1 MYSQPANVSSEET
14 AMAETWMRVVI
25 YRSHSTEESA
35 GAEYLR
41 TSTRDTLRLLEG
53 QPGFKLGYWGHN
65 PSAGEMAAVTYWES
79 LDSIRAAGPVLQKL
93 QSERD
98 RQGIRVTSA
107 RNMRLMSLSQKQ
119 N

>member
-1 MYSQPANVSSEET
+1 
-14 AMAETWMRVVI
+14 MAETWMRVVI

-79 LDSIRAAGPVLQKL
+79 LESIRAAGPVLQKL